1 LNISQ
6 ATSKKRKKGKKKKL
20 GIEHIRPKKQFVN
33 YHCLMCHEEEKISYE
48 VVREMDLMDGGDPTT
63 PPRFQCEKCN
73 GVMIP
78 EYYKGIS
85 GTEYKLT
92 DYL

>member
-1 LNISQ
+1 MTISQ
-6 ATSKKRKKGKKKKL
+6 GTSKKRKKGKKKKR

-33 YHCLMCHEEEKISYE
+33 YHCLMCHEEEKIPYE
-48 VVREMDLMDGGDPTT
+48 VVREMDLMDGGDPIT

-73 GVMIP
+73 GVMVP
-78 EYYKGIS
+78 EYYKGIY